1 MIFINKIHAIFN
13 TFSNKNAFCIKN
25 KYYSYSKFYSLIFS
39 ISKKIEIECKNQQRI
54 GIIASDDIET
64 YAAILACLLTGK
76 TYIPLHPHQPSD
88 RIQQIIN
95 QAGIE
100 YLLSKSTDYSFDGI
114 ELINIENNGE
124 EVNNSVLKIPD
135 ESIAYTYAY
144 ILFTSGSTGVPK
156 GVPITYRNLDSFVE
170 AFFALGYKHNE
181 DDRFL
186 QMFDL
191 TFDLSIMS
199 YLIPL
204 CIGAC
209 VYTIPDTGTK
219 FTNVY
224 STLEEHAITFALMVP
239 SIITYLRPYFN
250 EINLPH
256 LKYSLFCGEAL
267 YKDVVCEWAKCVP
280 NAIIENVYGPTEATI
295 FCLTYPLNNIEELE
309 EYNSMLSIGKPMQG
323 MEAIVVD
330 ENKNQITNGTKGE
343 LCLFG
348 LQLTPG
354 YLNNERNKESFFELN
369 NKKYYKTGDI
379 AFINDKGNFLYCG
392 RVDHQVKIQGFRV
405 ELSEIEFHLRKITN
419 DINLVV
425 LAIGNQNGFN
435 QLFAV
440 FETEMQNMEHIID
453 DLKQKV
459 PAYMIPSEIHF
470 VSSFPLNSNGKTDR
484 NKLKELIQQSK

>member
-1 MIFINKIHAIFN
+1 MKI
-13 TFSNKNAFCIKN
+13 
-25 KYYSYSKFYSLIFS
+25 
-39 ISKKIEIECKNQQRI
+39 
-54 GIIASDDIET
+54 G
-64 YAAILACLLTGK
+64 
-76 TYIPLHPHQPSD
+76 
-88 RIQQIIN
+88 
-95 QAGIE
+95 
-100 YLLSKSTDYSFDGI
+100 YL
-114 ELINIENNGE
+114 
-124 EVNNSVLKIPD
+124 
-135 ESIAYTYAY
+135 
-144 ILFTSGSTGVPK
+144 
-156 GVPITYRNLDSFVE
+156 
-170 AFFALGYKHNE
+170 
-181 DDRFL
+181 
-186 QMFDL
+186 
-191 TFDLSIMS
+191 DLSFGH
-199 YLIPL
+199 P
-204 CIGAC
+204 
-209 VYTIPDTGTK
+209 
-219 FTNVY
+219 
-224 STLEEHAITFALMVP
+224 
-239 SIITYLRPYFN
+239 PYFN